1 MSVERIC
8 EYNGQSVTM
17 HPDTLLPMTDHDCGH
32 DDCPLRKV
40 IRSERV
46 RELNFEKEDW
56 AGVVEWS
63 EMFEE

>member
-1 MSVERIC
+1 MVIERVC
-8 EYNGQSVTM
+8 DYNGQTVTL
-17 HPDTLLPMTDHDCGH
+17 HPETMKPMTDHDCGH
-32 DDCPLRKV
+32 EDCPWRKV

-63 EMFEE
+63 EMFDD